1 MATFKYGIAVLGLTL
16 LFVSMA
22 AGQSV
27 VAVGSPAGTAAARQ
41 EQKSAALQ
49 KDLFDQITFYM
60 NGMVEF
66 FWTVP
71 DPAALLDGNIIPRNA
86 KQAAQLFLMKYAEPM
101 GIDNVNEFHIISVE
115 PGDNGRSDVI
125 MEQYHNDIPILTTR
139 LVMTVENRLVTYVMG
154 RIVSDTSVLT
164 SGTGIDPQGV
174 VRALRQAKI
183 LKNDDGLSNVKV
195 VYFPTPQRVHYS
207 FELIEEVLS
216 QSDDGVPL
224 QVHIEE
230 FRDGESGSLELLE
243 SYSTYHT
250 AR

>member
-1 MATFKYGIAVLGLTL
+1 MVTFRYGIAV
-16 LFVSMA
+16 FVLAFLCASPG
-22 AGQSV
+22 AGQS
-27 VAVGSPAGTAAARQ
+27 TAADSGAGPVVVRQ
-41 EQKSAALQ
+41 EQKSALPQ
-49 KDLFDQITFYM
+49 VDLFDQITFYM

-101 GIDNVNEFHIISVE
+101 GIENVNDFQITSVE

-154 RIVSDTSVLT
+154 RIIPDTSGLG
-164 SGTGIDPQGV
+164 SGTGIDSQGLL
-174 VRALRQAKI
+174 RALRQAKI
-183 LKNDDGLSNVKV
+183 LKADQGLPNIKI
-195 VYFPTPQRVHYS
+195 VYFPTPQKVHYS
-207 FELIEEVLS
+207 FELIEEVLT
-216 QSDDGVPL
+216 QSDDGVPM

-230 FRDGESGSLELLE
+230 FRDGESGTFEFLEK
-243 SYSTYHT
+243 YSTYHT
-250 AR
+250 AK